1 MFIIHIFLDS
11 YSKTTI
17 IWFLNIYKIRAKLF
31 FWSIMEN
38 PLEVKLSG
46 FNVDI
51 DGLKEIKKLLEQESL
66 SEEDRKTALDILDN
80 LTPETISASAARISR
95 DPRPINELRKEARAD
110 VKKARE
116 SNKAIIFTS
125 GHKSIAEHAFFN
137 FDIMGVS
144 RRAVEELERP
154 RLQSYTEKSQRYI
167 TMKGDFMIPKEIQAS
182 FLEPKFVELIELQN
196 NFYNNNRKKITDWH
210 HKQDYSDLFES
221 LGYTD
226 KPEKQIDTIEGLGK
240 EDARYSLAQATQA
253 QLELSASARN
263 LEVLITRLRSSD
275 VEEFK
280 DLGEKIF
287 KEVDGIAPSVIKY
300 TEPVDYFS
308 KTRPELRKHVAD
320 LIKKYKSEVRQYTD
334 DDNDDV
340 RLFTNLDRDDSI
352 PAALIFSSSN
362 LPYYTCLSLVDCI
375 NSEEKEQ
382 LVNQTIKYR
391 EKHDPMLREYE
402 LGDRVAQ
409 FIISAS
415 GFAQLKRHR
424 MNTLISQDY
433 LTELGHT
440 TPESIILTGL
450 EDELAEIIKKSNEL
464 HDKLLKC
471 DFPKAVAEYALTNAN
486 KRRVLFD
493 ANNRQVHA
501 IYMERENLAA
511 QWDIR
516 RLINQYGDLIQ
527 DESPL
532 TARGLCGKHEF
543 YDVKKRL
550 LNEG

>member
-1 MFIIHIFLDS
+1 
-11 YSKTTI
+11 
-17 IWFLNIYKIRAKLF
+17 
-31 FWSIMEN
+31 MES

-46 FNVDI
+46 FNVDV

-66 SEEDRKTALDILDN
+66 SEEERKTALDILNN

-95 DPRPINELRKEARAD
+95 DPRPISELRKEARAD

-116 SNKAIIFTS
+116 SNKAIIFTM
-125 GHKSIAEHAFFN
+125 GHKSVAEHAFFN
-137 FDIMGVS
+137 FDVTGVS

-167 TMKGDFMIPKEIQAS
+167 KMEGDSVIPKEIQAS
-182 FLEPKFVELIELQN
+182 FLESKFIELIELQN
-196 NFYNNNRKKITDWH
+196 NFYNKNLQKITDWH

-221 LGYTD
+221 LGYTNNH
-226 KPEKQIDTIEGLGK
+226 KKQLETIEGLGK

-263 LEVLITRLRSSD
+263 IEVLITRLRSSD

-280 DLGEKIF
+280 KLGEKIF
-287 KEVDGIAPSVIKY
+287 NEVDGIAPSVIKY
-300 TEPVDYFS
+300 TEPVDYFA
-308 KTRPELRKHVAD
+308 KTRPELKKHVAG
-320 LIKKYKSEVRQYTD
+320 LIKKYKSKVRLYTD
-334 DDNDDV
+334 DDNDAV
-340 RLFTNLDRDDSI
+340 RLFTKLDRDDSI
-352 PAALIFSSSN
+352 PAALIFSSSS
-362 LPYYTCLSLVDCI
+362 LPYYTCLNLVKYCI
-375 NSEEKEQ
+375 NSKEKEQ
-382 LVNQTIKYR
+382 LLNQTIKYQ

-402 LGDRVAQ
+402 LGDRIAQ

-433 LTELGHT
+433 LTELGYT

-450 EDELAEIIKKSNEL
+450 QDELAEIIKKSNEL
-464 HDKLLKC
+464 HNKLLKEG
-471 DFPKAVAEYALTNAN
+471 FPKAVAEYALTNAN

-493 ANNRQVHA
+493 ANNRQVYA
-501 IYMERENLAA
+501 ICMERENLAA

-516 RLINQYGDLIQ
+516 GLINNYGKLIRR
-527 DESPL
+527 ESPL
-532 TARGLCGKHEF
+532 TARDLCGKDKF
-543 YDVKKRL
+543 YEVKKRL
-550 LNEG
+550 LNER

>member
-1 MFIIHIFLDS
+1 MKS
-11 YSKTTI
+11 
-17 IWFLNIYKIRAKLF
+17 
-31 FWSIMEN
+31 

-51 DGLKEIKKLLEQESL
+51 DGLKEAEYLLEKEDF
-66 SEEDRKTALDILDN
+66 SEKERNEVLHKLRN

-95 DPRPINELRKEARAD
+95 DPRPINELRKDARKD

-116 SNKAIIFTS
+116 SNKAIIFAM

-137 FDIMGVS
+137 FDITGVS

-154 RLQSYTEKSQRYI
+154 RRQSYTEKSQRYI
-167 TMKGDFMIPKEIQAS
+167 TLEGDFVIPKEIQAS
-182 FLEPKFVELIELQN
+182 SLKPQFRQLIKLQN
-196 NFYNNNRKKITDWH
+196 NFYDHNLQKITDWH
-210 HKQDYSDLFES
+210 RKQDYSELFKA
-221 LGYTD
+221 LGYTNNL
-226 KPEKQIDTIEGLGK
+226 KKQLETIEGLGK

-253 QLELSASARN
+253 QLVLSASARN

-287 KEVDGIAPSVIKY
+287 KEIDGIAPSVIKY
-300 TEPVDYFS
+300 TEPVDYFA

-320 LIKKYKSEVRQYTD
+320 LINKHNYDFGLLSPYSSDRAVD
-334 DDNDDV
+334 
-340 RLFTNLDRDDSI
+340 LFTGLDRDDSI
-352 PAALIFSSSN
+352 SAGLIFSSGS
-362 LPYYTCLSLVDCI
+362 LPYYSCLNLV
-375 NSEEKEQ
+375 NHMNTKEKEQ
-382 LVNQTIKYR
+382 LLNQAEKYQ
-391 EKHDPMLREYE
+391 EKHDPKLREYE

-440 TPESIILTGL
+440 TPESIVQTGL
-450 EDELAEIIKKSNEL
+450 KQELNKIVEKSNKL
-464 HDKLLKC
+464 HNKLLKW
-471 DFPKAVAEYALTNAN
+471 DFPKEVAEYVLTNAN

-493 ANNRQVHA
+493 GNNRQVYA
-501 IYMERENLAA
+501 ICLERENLAA

-516 RLINQYGDLIQ
+516 RLINKYSKLIEK
-527 DESPL
+527 ESPL
-532 TARGLCGKHEF
+532 TARGLCGKHKF
-543 YDVKKRL
+543 YEVKK
-550 LNEG
+550 EVIK